1 MTNVEKIFQKRK
13 NSKENI
19 KLLAKLRSGKY
30 LLMSLHRKI
39 FRRVRLIRFG
49 IDSPS
54 LDKSRK
60 LLEEW
65 PHAVDVHLDHNA
77 GLHDAFQ
84 LLLEVAVHPG

>member
-1 MTNVEKIFQKRK
+1 MPKKSFKREKTVSKIQNFLRKTPRRKIFTD
-13 NSKENI
+13 EPTP
-19 KLLAKLRSGKY
+19 
-30 LLMSLHRKI
+30 KI
-39 FRRVRLIRFG
+39 FRRVRIIRFG
-49 IDSPS
+49 IDYPS

-65 PHAVDVHLDHNA
+65 PHAVDVHLNHNA